1 MLEQFKRA
9 NIPIALI
16 DDQDV
21 KEIFK
26 DDKAKGKVYWVLCI
40 LIFFCAEMMKLFAAE
55 YLFTETA
62 SEK

>member
-1 MLEQFKRA
+1 MLEQFKHA
-9 NIPIALI
+9 NIYIALI

-26 DDKAKGKVYWVLCI
+26 DDKAKGEVYGVLSI
-40 LIFFCAEMMKLFAAE
+40 LIFFWAELVKLFAAE
-55 YLFTETA
+55 TLFTAAA